1 MGDDKKEK
9 KEKKEKKDKKEKEH
23 KEEAPADAGAPAE
36 EKKESGG
43 GGKRAQRATS
53 NVFGMFP
60 QNQIQ
65 EFKEAFTLIDQNRDG
80 FIDIEDL
87 KDMYASL
94 GRTPSDAEL
103 KEMLDESPGPLN
115 FTMFINLF
123 GEKLNGTDPEDA
135 VTKMHF
141 AMFRP
146 RQQNDIWRRNILRT
160 SYRIWAIIS
169 ARKEIRQTW
178 KEAPIKEGKLD
189 YNEFVTLIKRGNQ
202 DQL

>member
-1 MGDDKKEK
+1 MGEEKEK
-9 KEKKEKKDKKEKEH
+9 KEKKERKEKKEK
-23 KEEAPADAGAPAE
+23 KTEEVAESHAE
-36 EKKESGG
+36 EKKEGGSG

-94 GRTPSDAEL
+94 GRTPGDSEL

-135 VTKMHF
+135 LRNAF
-141 AMFRP
+141 AMFDPANKRYLEEEYIKDLL
-146 RQQNDIWRRNILRT
+146 QNMGDNF
-160 SYRIWAIIS
+160 S
-169 ARKEIRQTW
+169 AEEIRQTW

-189 YNEFVTLIKRGNQ
+189 YDQFVTLIKRGNQ
-202 DQL
+202 DI

>member
-1 MGDDKKEK
+1 MAAAA
-9 KEKKEKKDKKEKEH
+9 
-23 KEEAPADAGAPAE
+23 EAAPAE

-65 EFKEAFTLIDQNRDG
+65 EFKEAFSLIDQNRDG

-103 KEMLDESPGPLN
+103 KEMLEESPGPLN

-135 VTKMHF
+135 LRNAF
-141 AMFRP
+141 AMFDPSNKRYLEEEYIKDLLENMGDNFTP
-146 RQQNDIWRRNILRT
+146 E
-160 SYRIWAIIS
+160 
-169 ARKEIRQTW
+169 EIRQTW

-189 YNEFVTLIKRGNQ
+189 YDQFVTLIKRGNQ